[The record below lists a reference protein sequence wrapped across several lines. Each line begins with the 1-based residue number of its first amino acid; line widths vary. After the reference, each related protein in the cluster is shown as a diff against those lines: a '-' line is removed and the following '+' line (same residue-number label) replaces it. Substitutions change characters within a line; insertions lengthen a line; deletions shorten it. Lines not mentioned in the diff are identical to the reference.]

1 MNKKTMLIGL
11 GVLAV
16 AGIGYYMWKKK
27 NETTSGACGCSS
39 ADGEEEETNSGCECG
54 CEETTSNAKGDT
66 WAWGGTG
73 GCPYGYT
80 KITSGPDAGWC
91 VKKGGGAI
99 SNPMG
104 GGRGKGGFAMTRG

>member
-39 ADGEEEETNSGCECG
+39 ADGEEEANGEESE
-54 CEETTSNAKGDT
+54 CEETSNAKGDT
-66 WAWGGTG
+66 YAWGGTG

-104 GGRGKGGFAMTRG
+104 GGKGGFAMTRG